1 MRMFNAEKI
10 DNHPKFLNEIESLKD
25 SILKLKTKNSS
36 QIDEEKL
43 EIFESLFNSINTND
57 INFSTQDYEIV
68 NSVLKSFLS
77 STEIEDLIIKKMK
90 FIAYHINTMD
100 VWEYL
105 LEISTSHTLEK
116 QNNEGMTLFHYFVL
130 WMDNFVQEEENL
142 KLYFIED
149 PPEIRVK
156 SVKQKP
162 LPLPL
167 PLSNSILNS
176 SGKTTSMGTIS
187 NQSLNNHI
195 LIMGALGAGK
205 SAFIRYNEDIAS
217 ADLFKNKIYFKHRPV
232 VSIEQRTDIM
242 LKFNKFNN
250 FQDIEMIKDL
260 NGKTAYD
267 LVINENGRKLRP
279 LSLNIQL
286 NRRLAERLDTQKITK
301 TMKKI

>member
-36 QIDEEKL
+36 QIEEEKL
-43 EIFESLFNSINTND
+43 KLFESLFNIINTND
-57 INFSTQDYEIV
+57 INFSIQDYEIV

-90 FIAYHINTMD
+90 FIAYHINTID
-100 VWEYL
+100 IWEYL

-116 QNNEGMTLFHYFVL
+116 QNSEGMTLFHYFVL

-156 SVKQKP
+156 SVVKQKP
-162 LPLPL
+162 LTI
-167 PLSNSILNS
+167 SNSILNS
-176 SGKTTSMGTIS
+176 SGKTTSLGTIS
-187 NQSLNNHI
+187 NQSVNNHI
-195 LIMGALGAGK
+195 VIMGTVGAGK
-205 SAFIRYNEDIAS
+205 STFFRYNEDIAS
-217 ADLFKNKIYFKHRPV
+217 ADLFKNKIYFKYRPV

-242 LKFNKFNN
+242 LKFNSFNN

-267 LVINENGRKLRP
+267 LVTNENGRKLRP

-286 NRRLAERLDTQKITK
+286 NRRLAERLNTEKITK